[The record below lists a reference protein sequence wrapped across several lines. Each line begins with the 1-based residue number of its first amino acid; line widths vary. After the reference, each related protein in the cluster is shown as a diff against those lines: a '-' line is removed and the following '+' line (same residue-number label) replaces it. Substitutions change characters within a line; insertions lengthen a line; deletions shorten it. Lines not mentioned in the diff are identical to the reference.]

1 MLKLHSKEFKK
12 DADLYLSNI
21 AILRQ
26 NILSKYMLRKK
37 DKLKYL

>member
-12 DADLYLSNI
+12 DTDLYLSNI
-21 AILRQ
+21 AILWQ

-37 DKLKYL
+37 TQKQD